1 MHLANSE
8 STPSNADQLSEL
20 IGAVYDGAME
30 HPPWGSML
38 TKLRTALRANW
49 TALILRPPMNGALA
63 QIINAGPDGIGFA
76 PEHLRTPEAFAL
88 DPMVNLTRGRMVT
101 IDELLGT
108 RKWTELEYLHLLDAP
123 NDCRFVLGADVRNQ
137 EGVDCRLR
145 ICRGHQQGDFDAADK
160 AFGDLLLPHLQR
172 AVEMHLRL
180 TANESE
186 NRLYNSAVDRM
197 LMGAIVFDMD
207 GQVLRINEVANAIL
221 HERDGLDLVHGRLR
235 AHYTEEDRKLQVLLR
250 QALADARAGSA
261 PSEQT
266 LALTRPTGGARLSVV
281 VRSSPMDE
289 WSQAQRQSA
298 VLVMLRDPGMRS
310 EVSAQA
316 LRHSYGL
323 TLAEAHLCIQLI
335 EGLTLEESADRL
347 GIRKNTARAHLR
359 AIFSKTHVT
368 RQSALVSLLMA
379 GTRNF

>member
-1 MHLANSE
+1 MQLVNTE
-8 STPSNADQLSEL
+8 DVRNADQLSEL

-30 HPPWGSML
+30 QPPWGAML

-63 QIINAGPDGIGFA
+63 QIINAGPGGIGFA
-76 PEHLRTPEAFAL
+76 PEHLRTAEAFAI
-88 DPMVNLTRGRMVT
+88 DPMVNLPLGRMVT
-101 IDELLGT
+101 IDEFLGS
-108 RKWTELEYLHLLDAP
+108 RKWSELDYLRLLETPQDY
-123 NDCRFVLGADVRNQ
+123 RFVLGADIRTTD
-137 EGVDCRLR
+137 GVDCRLR
-145 ICRGHQQGDFDAADK
+145 ICRGQEQSDFDAADK

-197 LMGAIVFDMD
+197 LVGAIVFDME
-207 GQVLRINEVANAIL
+207 GRVLRVNEVANAIL
-221 HERDGLDLVHGRLR
+221 HERDGLDFVHGRLR

-261 PSEQT
+261 ATEHT
-266 LALTRPTGGARLSVV
+266 LAITRPTGSARLSLV
-281 VRSSPMDE
+281 VRNSPMNE

-310 EVSAQA
+310 EVSTQA

-323 TLAEAHLCIQLI
+323 TEAEAHLCIQLI
-335 EGLTLEESADRL
+335 EGLTLDEAAERL